1 MACWRIKVLYYGDIE
16 VSKEM
21 VTVGIDI
28 GLKVKLPY
36 LGFLITDGNK
46 NILFDNGINSKY
58 IVDGKAWAGSP
69 AKGGESFVLEA
80 LEDNGLSPDKID
92 IVVYSHLHNDHAG
105 NCHLFPKSAHLFQQ
119 DEWREL
125 LDPLPSMMLR
135 GDFDQAIIPVL
146 KEMNCHKINGDVE
159 IGEGLKLYKTPGH
172 TAGSQ
177 VLEVATEKG
186 KYILAGDTIHI
197 NHIAFPE
204 LTELT
209 TMQGEKIR
217 ITPAPKLYGPA
228 IPSSLVYNHYDWYNS
243 IYRIKAMLVA
253 PEFLLAG
260 HEPSLF
266 GKSFPTS

>member
-1 MACWRIKVLYYGDIE
+1 VIKVLYYGDIE

-21 VTVGIDI
+21 ITVGIDA
-28 GLKVKLPY
+28 GLKIVAPY
-36 LGFLITDGNK
+36 LGFLITNNTT
-46 NILFDNGINSKY
+46 NILFDNGINAKY

-69 AKGGESFVLEA
+69 AKGGEIFVLEA
-80 LEDNGLSPDKID
+80 LRGMGLDPAKID
-92 IVVYSHLHNDHAG
+92 LVVYSHMHNDHAG
-105 NCHLFPKSAHLFQQ
+105 NCHLFPDSVHLFQR

-135 GDFDQAIIPVL
+135 GDFDQSIVPVL
-146 KEMNCHKINGDVE
+146 KEMDCLKIDGDVE
-159 IGEGLKLYKTPGH
+159 LTGGLKLYKTPGH
-172 TAGSQ
+172 TSGSQ

-204 LTELT
+204 LTELI
-209 TMQGEKIR
+209 TMEGKRIK
-217 ITPAPKLYGPA
+217 ITPAPKVYGPA

-243 IYRIKAMLVA
+243 IYKIKAMLAA

-266 GKSFPTS
+266 GKTFPAQ